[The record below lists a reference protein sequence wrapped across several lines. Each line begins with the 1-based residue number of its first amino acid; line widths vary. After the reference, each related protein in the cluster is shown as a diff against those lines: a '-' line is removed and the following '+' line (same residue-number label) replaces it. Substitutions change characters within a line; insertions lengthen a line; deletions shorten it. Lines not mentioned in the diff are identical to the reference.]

1 MTDEANALVEQ
12 TIDVARKIVEEEY
25 LQVMA
30 EMTQR
35 HMEASLEAAKERDAI
50 IKKQAREIERLR
62 EALEPFTFR
71 EDGDDEAVSIQHPS
85 IIVRCEVTYGDIQLA
100 RAALEARRD

>member
-1 MTDEANALVEQ
+1 MTNPKHTSSDLVEWLRR
-12 TIDVARKIVEEEY
+12 TVYRNSYYKDDTRVLVNPDGP
-25 LQVMA
+25 
-30 EMTQR
+30 
-35 HMEASLEAAKERDAI
+35 EAADRIEALEAEV
-50 IKKQAREIERLR
+50 ERLR

-100 RAALEARRD
+100 RAALEARHD